1 MWELVL
7 LPSLSHKNLARGYFH
22 TFSSSTFY
30 HGEKKAL
37 EHGHV
42 EESQHHLPKGEW
54 PAESTIRGEGGRERG
69 REGGREE
76 DKDLSHS
83 LQTGSVLGTRF
94 QSFAVAQSSVVSDS
108 LWPRELQHARL
119 PCASPTP
126 GACSDSRPLSQWCFQ
141 SLPRSFMTLPQ
152 PSLSACAKPRTW
164 GKRRVFSLFL
174 LWTYTWFS
182 KCLVYD
188 SAFQCP
194 NFPSE
199 LSPQLFLPHF
209 PRTSLFFTTS
219 VIYFLRQ

>member
-1 MWELVL
+1 MWRRVSSIFWKVSD
-7 LPSLSHKNLARGYFH
+7 LPNPSYM
-22 TFSSSTFY
+22 
-30 HGEKKAL
+30 
-37 EHGHV
+37 
-42 EESQHHLPKGEW
+42 
-54 PAESTIRGEGGRERG
+54 G
-69 REGGREE
+69 REG
-76 DKDLSHS
+76 DNDSSPS

-94 QSFAVAQSSVVSDS
+94 QSSAVAQSSVVSDS
-108 LWPRELQHARL
+108 LWPHGLQHARL
-119 PCASPTP
+119 PWTTPTP
-126 GACSDSRPLSQWCFQ
+126 GACSDSRPLSQWRFQ
-141 SLPRSFMTLPQ
+141 SLPRSFMILPQ
-152 PSLSACAKPRTW
+152 PSLPACAKPRTW

-174 LWTYTWFS
+174 PWTYTWFS